1 MRRKIQKEDN
11 TIKQQDKKLKKNKR
25 EEVREVREVKNQ
37 DKQKDSSNIIT
48 ILCDTREQLNYTFKK
63 YPCKVERVALKT
75 GDYSLKGYEKNGI
88 TIERKSLQDLY
99 QSFGQ
104 GRERFEREWIRMQDF
119 EYAAIVI
126 ESTLTGILT
135 PPQYTQMLPRV
146 IIQSLIS
153 WSIKYHVNVIY
164 SDSRELSEC
173 YIFSLLEKFYKHHQ

>member
-1 MRRKIQKEDN
+1 MRRKNQKDRKEDG
-11 TIKQQDKKLKKNKR
+11 TIKQAK
-25 EEVREVREVKNQ
+25 EVKEVKEVKNST
-37 DKQKDSSNIIT
+37 KIKNSSKKDLTSLIT
-48 ILCDTREQLNYTFKK
+48 ILCDTREQLSYSFKK
-63 YPCKVERVALKT
+63 YPCTVERATLKT

-119 EYAAIVI
+119 EYAAIII
-126 ESTLTGILT
+126 ESTLEGILT
-135 PPQYTQMLPRV
+135 PPRYTQMLPKV

-164 SDSRELSEC
+164 SGSRDLSEC
-173 YIFSLLEKFYKHHQ
+173 YIFNLLDKFYRHHQ

>member
-11 TIKQQDKKLKKNKR
+11 TIKQRERKNKR

-37 DKQKDSSNIIT
+37 DKQKDNSNIIT

-63 YPCKVERVALKT
+63 YPCKVERVTLKT
-75 GDYSLKGYEKNGI
+75 GDYSLKGYEKDGI

-104 GRERFEREWIRMQDF
+104 GRERFEREWQRMQDF